1 MKLAMIGFG
10 QAGGKIVD
18 KFLEYDQRTNSG
30 IVRSAVAVN
39 TAKADL
45 LGLEQI
51 PEEHRV
57 PYRTGQGQGVTASV
71 PTTNSVRRS
80 PRRDIDGSRGLS
92 TTSRSTR

>member
-18 KFLEYDQRTNSG
+18 KFLEYDEATGSG

-45 LGLEQI
+45 LGLERI
-51 PEEHRV
+51 PE
-57 PYRTGQGQGVTASV
+57 
-71 PTTNSVRRS
+71 
-80 PRRDIDGSRGLS
+80 
-92 TTSRSTR
+92 